1 MLFLIS
7 LSLEPD
13 VKKNLS
19 QLDYAHIYRP
29 RTYYRTKSF
38 TVNLFRKGF
47 SRITSFCTH
56 IEAVQEEPPKGVLHH
71 RHGRL
76 RQKQLLPKL
85 SKSRLKIT
93 KHHIPENVTDGPLW
107 LDDNGT
113 EMQYSLQKLTEE
125 ISIQGFF
132 APCFFH
138 PSIIFFFFRCLH
150 WSFGPW
156 FES

>member
-19 QLDYAHIYRP
+19 QLDHAHIYRP

-38 TVNLFRKGF
+38 TVNLFRRGF

-56 IEAVQEEPPKGVLHH
+56 IKAVQEEPPKGVLHH

-93 KHHIPENVTDGPLW
+93 KHYIPENVTDGPLW
-107 LDDNGT
+107 LDDNGLRCNIFSSEVDWRDLYT
-113 EMQYSLQKLTEE
+113 
-125 ISIQGFF
+125 GFS

-138 PSIIFFFFRCLH
+138 LS
-150 WSFGPW
+150 
-156 FES
+156 

>member
-7 LSLEPD
+7 ISLEPD

-56 IEAVQEEPPKGVLHH
+56 IKAVQEEPPKGVLHH

-93 KHHIPENVTDGPLW
+93 KHSHT
-107 LDDNGT
+107 
-113 EMQYSLQKLTEE
+113 
-125 ISIQGFF
+125 
-132 APCFFH
+132 
-138 PSIIFFFFRCLH
+138 
-150 WSFGPW
+150 
-156 FES
+156 

>member
-71 RHGRL
+71 CHRRL

-93 KHHIPENVTDGPLW
+93 KHHIPR
-107 LDDNGT
+107 
-113 EMQYSLQKLTEE
+113 MSLMDHSDQLTMELRCNIQKLTEE
-125 ISIQGFF
+125 ISIQGFLPHVF
-132 APCFFH
+132 SSFYSF
-138 PSIIFFFFRCLH
+138 IFFLMLTLKFWALV
-150 WSFGPW
+150 
-156 FES
+156 